1 MLAAKINNEWV
12 DMYPNTRLKYV
23 YNSPAFSDSPIVG
36 DFSYPL
42 SFPLTN
48 VNKNI
53 FGFLQRADINEE
65 TKEYPCELYDNNILI
80 ISGNF
85 KVSKSDKLK
94 ITGNLINSA
103 YHFINLIKNK
113 TTKDLDLGGTI
124 TPANLDDYFDDMYDS
139 GYPDYPC
146 ARFPI
151 LNEILFNDTIA
162 ESDWFLDWKYIN
174 RWDPPST
181 DSYILFP
188 YLAYVIDRIFAKFD
202 YSITNAIANHSELVK
217 ICLINIFT
225 DVYMFQLNPWD
236 EFNLLEHIVKCD
248 LTKLLSGINNTLATA
263 FFFDFRQQKADMIFL
278 KDLLSST
285 DYDDWTDK
293 VISGPE
299 KAFNY
304 EDKGFLLSYEWDS
317 TDESIS
323 EKQLE
328 DGILDNITPDTPV
341 LTPDNLPIYATMK
354 DHAGEV
360 KYVKAESDYYI
371 ILNTATPPAELWE
384 WALFTWDLFGKTV
397 GDGLNEKLS
406 KLSTLGMKWHEDK
419 IGSPAYD
426 WLTPQSDQML
436 FKEPGKGMM
445 NLLLGEDAIYYNCRK
460 EYVDDFEPRIL
471 FYRGLQKNSNDDLY
485 PLGTSGKYDAQG
497 TSIGSLTL
505 TWDGSDGLYENFHKE
520 WLTFLDN
527 SEPVNFK
534 VLLNKVDVLNLNLAR
549 KKRIGSI
556 NYLIKK
562 LEVDYPIKEAVVVTV
577 YKV

>member
-124 TPANLDDYFDDMYDS
+124 TPANLATYFATSFTS
-139 GYPDYPC
+139 GYPTYSF

-151 LNEILFNDTIA
+151 LNEVLFNDTVV
-162 ESDWFLDWKYIN
+162 ESDWADKLYIN
-174 RWDPPST
+174 SYNPIS
-181 DSYILFP
+181 DSYVLFP
-188 YLAYVIDRIFAKFD
+188 YLAYVIDQIFDTFD
-202 YSITNAIANHSELVK
+202 YSISNAIADHTELVK
-217 ICLINIFT
+217 LCLINIFNDT
-225 DVYMFQLNPWD
+225 SLFSLTPNVS
-236 EFNLLEHIVKCD
+236 FNLLEHIVKCD
-248 LTKLLSGINNTLATA
+248 LTKLLGSINKTLATA

-304 EDKGFLLSYEWDS
+304 EDKGFFLSYEWDS

-328 DGILDNITPDTPV
+328 DGILDNITPAASV
-341 LTPDNLPIYATMK
+341 LTPDDLPAYGSMGSY
-354 DHAGEV
+354 AGEV
-360 KYVKAESDYYI
+360 RYVTAESAYYI
-371 ILNTATPPAELWE
+371 IRNMTPPPGQPVWE
-384 WALFTWDLFGKTV
+384 WDLFTWDLFGKTV
-397 GDGLNEKLS
+397 GDGLNEKPT
-406 KLSTLGMKWHEDK
+406 KLSTLGMSWHEK
-419 IGSPAYD
+419 KKGSYLYD
-426 WLTPQSDQML
+426 WLTPDSNQQL
-436 FKEPGKGMM
+436 FKNPEKGIKDKSSPGSVYG
-445 NLLLGEDAIYYNCRK
+445 DCIAQ
-460 EYVDDFEPRIL
+460 YVNDFEPRLL
-471 FYRGLQKNSNDDLY
+471 FYRGMQPDVEANDY
-485 PLGTSGKYDAQG
+485 PLGTSGKYDSQG

-505 TWDGSDGLYENFHKE
+505 NWLGSAGLYENFHKK
-520 WLTFLDN
+520 WLDFRDN

-534 VLLNKVDVLNLNLAR
+534 VLLNKVDILNLNLAR

-562 LEVDYPIKEAVVVTV
+562 LVVDYPIKEAVVVTV